1 MLQRQRHNKRCHP
14 NIRAVQKVS
23 KHVYTHHCSARA
35 TMASLVP
42 FCFGRNLPVTVPKS
56 NLRPKLDMLTP
67 DKLNIENGPKPKPE
81 STLGARMSA
90 CFLDGA
96 PQMPSPS
103 EHWGKTR
110 FLIGAS
116 RGGSS
121 LGCTQVARKTKRE
134 ELKFGQA
141 TDELNNMS
149 FCWRER
155 RCSSACKIAHNAC
168 EGSKDPHQ
176 ETCLDHVW
184 HTCQKR
190 KRIQNQKASSWS
202 IMITYSSSQ
211 NGESAQ
217 LKLSHIRP
225 KSAGL
230 HAIKKKD
237 QARWGRQPLV
247 RFLVRF
253 LLSLLTQQHAD

>member
-1 MLQRQRHNKRCHP
+1 MPPKHP
-14 NIRAVQKVS
+14 SGAESQQTL
-23 KHVYTHHCSARA
+23 YTHHCSARA

-42 FCFGRNLPVTVPKS
+42 LFCFGRNLPVTVPKS

-67 DKLNIENGPKPKPE
+67 DELNIENGPKPKPE

-121 LGCTQVARKTKRE
+121 LDCTQVAGKTKRE

-176 ETCLDHVW
+176 ETCLDHV
-184 HTCQKR
+184 
-190 KRIQNQKASSWS
+190 
-202 IMITYSSSQ
+202 
-211 NGESAQ
+211 
-217 LKLSHIRP
+217 
-225 KSAGL
+225 
-230 HAIKKKD
+230 
-237 QARWGRQPLV
+237 
-247 RFLVRF
+247 
-253 LLSLLTQQHAD
+253 